1 MIIRKEC
8 LGLKFKKKSPFNA
21 EVFNV
26 TITDEPENFAL
37 YKVLE
42 LDVFEHNIPPIAEV
56 VETDSITVVKSDIS
70 NVYEAVV
77 LAEEKLKKKKK
88 KVDGIN

>member
-42 LDVFEHNIPPIAEV
+42 LDVFEHNIPPIAS
-56 VETDSITVVKSDIS
+56 VETETVEEVKP
-70 NVYEAVV
+70 
-77 LAEEKLKKKKK
+77 KKKKK
-88 KVDGIN
+88 D